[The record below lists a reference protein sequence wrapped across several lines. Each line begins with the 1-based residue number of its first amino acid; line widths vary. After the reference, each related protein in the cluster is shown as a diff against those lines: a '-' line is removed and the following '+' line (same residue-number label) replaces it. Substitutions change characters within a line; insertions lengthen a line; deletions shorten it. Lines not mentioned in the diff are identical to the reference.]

1 MRLRFLCI
9 SICFPGALTA
19 WVSPGKFSRPHSPSF
34 PNSKGLSKGEKR
46 TWSRLHNPQPFIG
59 PSQQVQRQSLKPL
72 LHLHSLK
79 VYFRCGSRTTT
90 TNKQRYYKESS
101 KHLPF
106 FCFFSKY
113 GAKDLFI
120 QTFTPNIHY
129 GTLLN
134 RYIDDR

>member
-1 MRLRFLCI
+1 MRLRFLCT

-19 WVSPGKFSRPHSPSF
+19 RVSSGKFSRPHSPSF

-46 TWSRLHNPQPFIG
+46 IWSRLHSPRPFIG

-79 VYFRCGSRTTT
+79 VYLRCGSRTTT
-90 TNKQRYYKESS
+90 TNKQRYIKKVRSIY
-101 KHLPF
+101 LF
-106 FCFFSKY
+106 LFFSEVWCKRP
-113 GAKDLFI
+113 FI